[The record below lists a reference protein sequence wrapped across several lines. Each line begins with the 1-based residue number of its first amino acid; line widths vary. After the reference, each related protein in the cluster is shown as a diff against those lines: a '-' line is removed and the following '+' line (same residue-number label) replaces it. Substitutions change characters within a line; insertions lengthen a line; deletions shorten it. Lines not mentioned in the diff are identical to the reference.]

1 MRGRQL
7 LLAVPL
13 VVVAISLI
21 KPAQAVTEKSITDC
35 GWSYSQCLTRP
46 QTDPGWKV
54 NCYIRAGRV
63 DTCQRLCNTMQGYEG
78 LCPGYCSSK
87 FERVHELLLLHASY
101 KISVII
107 HSIVVTSL
115 TIYSKDGLGA
125 PR

>member
-1 MRGRQL
+1 MRSRQL

-13 VVVAISLI
+13 VVVTISLVL
-21 KPAQAVTEKSITDC
+21 AVTEKSITDC
-35 GWSYSQCLTRP
+35 GWNYSQCLTRP

-115 TIYSKDGLGA
+115 TIYSKDGQGA